1 MAKGKFYSE
10 DQIRKIRKLYLYDY
24 NLTNQEI
31 ANKVGGTHSGIEKII
46 SRLGLSKLIDPEIK
60 KKRSSAVRQ
69 KFRGI
74 DWGKKGRKKY
84 QTDLYN
90 IRKKIFKLGKQ
101 KCSRCKLI
109 KKLDNYRRLPK
120 KQQKFEDI
128 VVYVS
133 HCNLCDAKRTAAFK
147 SKKSST
153 ISGHAEFLMSGVR
166 RRTRDKKLK
175 SDINVNWIVKKF
187 EEQKGLCF
195 YSKDKMTLGTERKV
209 KRFGGGYKK
218 NNKTVVSIDRV
229 DPDIGYTKT
238 NCVLCCWYVNNMKQ
252 DLKLKEFKNIIKKLN
267 KLLSQNP

>member
-1 MAKGKFYSE
+1 MAKRLTD
-10 DQIRKIRKLYLYDY
+10 DQEKEIKKLYLKDF
-24 NLTNQEI
+24 NLTNLDI
-31 ANKVGGTHSGIEKII
+31 ANKVGLSRSGLDKVI

-60 KKRSSAVRQ
+60 KKRSSVVRQ

-84 QTDLYN
+84 QADLYN
-90 IRKKIFKLGKQ
+90 IRKKIFKIGEQ
-101 KCSRCKLI
+101 KCSRCKLT
-109 KKLDNYRRLPK
+109 KKLDSYRRLPK
-120 KQQKFEDI
+120 KQQKFKDI
-128 VVYVS
+128 VLYVS

-153 ISGHAEFLMSGVR
+153 INGHAEFLMSGVR
-166 RRTRDKKLK
+166 RRTKDKKLK
-175 SDINVNWIVKKF
+175 SDISVNWIVKKF
-187 EEQKGLCF
+187 DEQKGLCF
-195 YSKDKMTLGTERKV
+195 YSKEKMTLGTERKI

-267 KLLSQNP
+267 KSLSKNR